1 MDKNTSGNLIM
12 EIIKATENFL
22 IMIFQYMKGNSA
34 RILLTVLAN
43 TIGKMEI
50 NSKEITKMV

>member
-1 MDKNTSGNLIM
+1 
-12 EIIKATENFL
+12 
-22 IMIFQYMKGNSA
+22 MKGTSA

>member
-1 MDKNTSGNLIM
+1 MDKNTSDNLIM
-12 EIIKATENFL
+12 EIIKVTENFL
-22 IMIFQYMKGNSA
+22 IMIFQYMKETSV

-50 NSKEITKMV
+50 NSKEIIKMV